1 VLNINILKK
10 KYNNYYNKQ
19 EIEKKYNNGDY
30 KSLTTYY
37 NEEEIETKNKSENKQ
52 RNMQYFPNSVK
63 EWLTNL
69 YSYNKSYSKP
79 LISYNKIVNN
89 LLASYFNMLKDNIN
103 LHFKRRR
110 PNKIRYSANKIYTSY
125 AEFKHKNKK
134 LDIMLYAYNK
144 QRSIIYRFIRK
155 TVIVKLTKQIL
166 GEQGMENTV
175 VYKNRL
181 FYLVKNRFIYINK
194 WNNASVKK
202 RANLLENL
210 VVKFKIIHL
219 KSQNIPL
226 YEHALL
232 KQGYILEQTFND
244 YRISL
249 NFNKSKFNNPVIYFN
264 WLGIVSLIDKIYGK
278 YVNIKLVELKSVH
291 LNSNIFSSAIGLKLR
306 DRKNKVVRIFKKA
319 IIKMVKIPDLHT
331 LRIFDDSKES
341 MMKNNILTV
350 IKQQVVSGVR
360 FEAAGRLTRRLT
372 ALRAIF
378 KYRYTGSLKDLRS
391 SLNNQSSTL
400 LRGHVKANLQYTV
413 INSKTRNGTFGLKGW
428 ISSH

>member
-1 VLNINILKK
+1 
-10 KYNNYYNKQ
+10 
-19 EIEKKYNNGDY
+19 
-30 KSLTTYY
+30 
-37 NEEEIETKNKSENKQ
+37 
-52 RNMQYFPNSVK
+52 
-63 EWLTNL
+63 
-69 YSYNKSYSKP
+69 
-79 LISYNKIVNN
+79 
-89 LLASYFNMLKDNIN
+89 
-103 LHFKRRR
+103 
-110 PNKIRYSANKIYTSY
+110 
-125 AEFKHKNKK
+125 
-134 LDIMLYAYNK
+134 
-144 QRSIIYRFIRK
+144 
-155 TVIVKLTKQIL
+155 
-166 GEQGMENTV
+166 
-175 VYKNRL
+175 
-181 FYLVKNRFIYINK
+181 
-194 WNNASVKK
+194 
-202 RANLLENL
+202 
-210 VVKFKIIHL
+210 
-219 KSQNIPL
+219 
-226 YEHALL
+226 L

-391 SLNNQSSTL
+391 SLNNQSSTI

-413 INSKTRNGTFGLKGW
+413 INSKTRNGTFGLKG
-428 ISSH
+428 

>member
-1 VLNINILKK
+1 
-10 KYNNYYNKQ
+10 
-19 EIEKKYNNGDY
+19 
-30 KSLTTYY
+30 
-37 NEEEIETKNKSENKQ
+37 
-52 RNMQYFPNSVK
+52 
-63 EWLTNL
+63 
-69 YSYNKSYSKP
+69 
-79 LISYNKIVNN
+79 
-89 LLASYFNMLKDNIN
+89 
-103 LHFKRRR
+103 
-110 PNKIRYSANKIYTSY
+110 
-125 AEFKHKNKK
+125 
-134 LDIMLYAYNK
+134 
-144 QRSIIYRFIRK
+144 
-155 TVIVKLTKQIL
+155 
-166 GEQGMENTV
+166 
-175 VYKNRL
+175 
-181 FYLVKNRFIYINK
+181 
-194 WNNASVKK
+194 
-202 RANLLENL
+202 
-210 VVKFKIIHL
+210 
-219 KSQNIPL
+219 
-226 YEHALL
+226 L

-413 INSKTRNGTFGLKGW
+413 INSKTRNGTFGLKG
-428 ISSH
+428 